1 MASAE
6 PASEAQQNHAQ
17 HRHTR
22 FFIGPM
28 PAKVVSSM
36 QAGKTKLGRLQAFYS
51 TSTVNEDPDLSRL
64 VIPHA
69 FNFFLHGGGSAQH
82 WGEAEER
89 NTVDAMIK
97 RFQESEWGNVVFGE
111 KQDIRLH
118 SWVGGSFEV
127 GSLLGMNIIHNE
139 ALEIRDGV
147 SDRSGR
153 KSKSSTEPNEVLSS
167 SSAALDSSAA
177 APSPPLEIRE
187 ADSGAPL
194 APENDDIESQGL
206 VSATSSTALLKLPSR
221 HVTST
226 TALKPILRSQSS
238 PAAPLHGPLEE
249 EEDDVPQSPPK
260 LKSAPKLVHYAE
272 VPNGEVIDPIPG
284 PAPPDVVLERT
295 GSAVADTSAGASVPH
310 PSEDLQWG
318 DVVMRG
324 RVCTLFFVKPNSNHN
339 RFVSDRMLVR
349 VMHTSLESV
358 GPSFDETQN
367 RTMDKLHCNQW
378 QEYLVVWRKDQIEL
392 YQNYVR
398 ISVLLS
404 FIPWISTVLH
414 QTVPPFAK
422 LVCEDQGPRVLHSP
436 QVVQNAP
443 LHVFVC

>member
-6 PASEAQQNHAQ
+6 PASEAQQNYAQ

-69 FNFFLHGGGSAQH
+69 FNFFLRGGGSAQH

-89 NTVDAMIK
+89 STVDAMTK
-97 RFQESEWGNVVFGE
+97 RFQESEWGKVVFGE
-111 KQDIRLH
+111 KQDIRPH
-118 SWVGGSFEV
+118 SWVGGSFEI
-127 GSLLGMNIIHNE
+127 GGLLGMNIIHNE
-139 ALEIRDGV
+139 ASEIRDGV

-153 KSKSSTEPNEVLSS
+153 KSKSPTEPNEVLSS
-167 SSAALDSSAA
+167 SSAALEISVA
-177 APSPPLEIRE
+177 APSPPREIRE
-187 ADSGAPL
+187 ADSGVPL

-221 HVTST
+221 HATST

-238 PAAPLHGPLEE
+238 PAAPLNGPLEE
-249 EEDDVPQSPPK
+249 EEEDVPRSQPK
-260 LKSAPKLVHYAE
+260 LKSAPKLVHYVE
-272 VPNGEVIDPIPG
+272 VPNGEVVDPG
-284 PAPPDVVLERT
+284 PAPPNVVLERT
-295 GSAVADTSAGASVPH
+295 GSAVADTSAGATVPH

-324 RVCTLFFVKPNSNHN
+324 RVCTLFFYMKPNSNHN
-339 RFVSDRMLVR
+339 RFAPDRMLVR

-358 GPSFDETQN
+358 GTSFDETQN
-367 RTMDKLHCNQW
+367 RTMDKLHYNEW

-398 ISVLLS
+398 ICGLLS
-404 FIPWISTVLH
+404 FIPWISTVLY
-414 QTVPPFAK
+414 QQVPPLAK

-436 QVVQNAP
+436 QIVQDAP